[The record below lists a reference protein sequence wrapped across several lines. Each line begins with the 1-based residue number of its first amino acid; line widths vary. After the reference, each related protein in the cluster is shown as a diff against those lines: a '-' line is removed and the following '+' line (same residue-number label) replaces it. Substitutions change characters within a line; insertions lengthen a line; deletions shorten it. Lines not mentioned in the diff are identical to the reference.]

1 MKEYPVDVMVV
12 FVFGISGLF
21 VAGVA
26 GLVMAQ
32 DLDAWKLQ
40 PNLLLVTILYMVR
53 YLRSTVKFTLHSEIH
68 HGFLGNFLEK
78 NIFFV
83 V

>member
-53 YLRSTVKFTLHSEIH
+53 Y
-68 HGFLGNFLEK
+68 
-78 NIFFV
+78 
-83 V
+83 